1 MLVGFKFKAIQ
12 EYHPDTPGNL
22 PDERWTPMENIEKID
37 MVRERMNVTYEEAKG
52 ALEAT
57 NWDVVEALIKIERDE
72 KARREEIFV
81 RGNELVDKIKELV
94 RKGNVNRLRVKQDD
108 QVLVEIPVTAGVVGA
123 FLAPQLA
130 IIGAIAA
137 LVSKCTVE
145 IERNEDPEV
154 YH

>member
-1 MLVGFKFKAIQ
+1 
-12 EYHPDTPGNL
+12 
-22 PDERWTPMENIEKID
+22 MENIEKID

-145 IERNEDPEV
+145 IERNEVPET